1 MRGEN
6 LRFDEATLANGL
18 RVIGEH
24 NPNAATTGMGY
35 LVHTGSRDE
44 TPEVAGVSHFLEH
57 MVFKGNESYS
67 AEDINR
73 TFDELGAE
81 YNAFT
86 SEERTV
92 YFGSVVAD
100 RAGALLDVLSEL
112 MRPSLRQADFD
123 VEKKVILEEIAMY
136 QDRPSRRLF
145 EHANERFWNSHPL
158 GNSVLGSTKSVSDLS
173 RDQMKAYFDRRYAPG
188 NVILAVAGNYDWDA
202 VLAQATERAGQWPA
216 FETHRDYP
224 GASTFAGREE
234 IVDANLHRLHA
245 AYYAPGVA
253 VEDPDRYAASLLA
266 SVIGAGDGS
275 RLYWELVDK
284 GLADNASLSHEAQEG
299 AGSFVGYVST
309 DPERA
314 DAVLEEYLKVIRD
327 AQEHGITQDE
337 WRRAQLRTATGL
349 TFRAETP
356 MGRLMSFATNYQTLG
371 AYQSLTELVNE
382 VMETPLEAGARLLE
396 ARPFDR
402 DYLVTLGP
410 KD

>member
-1 MRGEN
+1 MKRAE
-6 LRFDEATLANGL
+6 LRFDEAVLANGL

-24 NPNAATTGMGY
+24 NPRAATTGMGY

-57 MVFKGNESYS
+57 MLFKGNESHS

-73 TFDELGAE
+73 TFDELGAD

-92 YFGSVVAD
+92 YYGSVVAD
-100 RAGALLDVLSEL
+100 RAGAMLDVLSEL

-123 VEKKVILEEIAMY
+123 MEKNVILEEIAMY

-158 GNSVLGSTKSVSDLS
+158 GNSVLGSAESVTELK
-173 RDQMKAYFDRRYAPG
+173 RDQMQAYFDRRYSPG

-202 VLAQATERAGQWPA
+202 VLAQASDRAGQWPA

-224 GASTFAGREE
+224 PASTHVGREE
-234 IVDANLHRLHA
+234 LVDASLHRLHA

-284 GLADNASLSHEAQEG
+284 GLADNASLAHEAQEG

-314 DAVLEEYLKVIRD
+314 DAVLKTYLQVIKD
-327 AQEHGITQDE
+327 AQDGGLELDE

-356 MGRLMSFATNYQTLG
+356 MGRFMSFAIGYQTLG
-371 AYQSLTELVNE
+371 QYQSLTELVNE
-382 VMETPLEAGARLLE
+382 VMSTPLDAGTRLL
-396 ARPFDR
+396 AAKPFDN

-410 KD
+410 SD